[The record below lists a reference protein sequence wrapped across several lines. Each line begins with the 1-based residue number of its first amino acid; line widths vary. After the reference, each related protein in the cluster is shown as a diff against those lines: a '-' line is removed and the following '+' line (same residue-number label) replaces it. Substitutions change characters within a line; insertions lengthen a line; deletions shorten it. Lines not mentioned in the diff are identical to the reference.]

1 MTTRILLATLLFLF
15 APLSAQY
22 VELGEG
28 GSLLMNV
35 PFCGG

>member
-1 MTTRILLATLLFLF
+1 MPLA
-15 APLSAQY
+15 ADY
-22 VELGEG
+22 VELGDG

>member
-1 MTTRILLATLLFLF
+1 VKTALVLILWVLPTA
-15 APLSAQY
+15 AEY

>member
-1 MTTRILLATLLFLF
+1 VRTVLALLLVAM
-15 APLSAQY
+15 PLAAEY
-22 VELGEG
+22 VELGDG

>member
-1 MTTRILLATLLFLF
+1 VRVVLAFLLLVL
-15 APLSAQY
+15 PLAAEY

-28 GSLLMNV
+28 GTLLMNV

>member
-1 MTTRILLATLLFLF
+1 VRVFLALLVAAL
-15 APLSAQY
+15 PLAAGY

>member
-1 MTTRILLATLLFLF
+1 MRIALALLLVAM
-15 APLSAQY
+15 PLAAEY
-22 VELGEG
+22 VELGVG

>member
-1 MTTRILLATLLFLF
+1 MPLA
-15 APLSAQY
+15 ADY
-22 VELGEG
+22 VEMGAG

>member
-1 MTTRILLATLLFLF
+1 VRFALLLVLAAL
-15 APLSAQY
+15 PLAADY